1 MKRLAIA
8 MLAFALLAAGNAD
21 AKKKRTYCQKAV
33 RAEKAKVVAKKHG
46 VTVYRRGR
54 VASACSDKKKKA
66 LGLYIFDAGYK
77 ITQVAAA
84 NKRCVAIRFG
94 GQGKLD
100 QILTKDLAGKEIGS
114 SVTIVGY
121 NNPVGLVRSMS
132 VSDNCVLAWGE
143 LVTDAA
149 GTSTYR
155 VRAKA
160 FGAASDVTSGIVNEI
175 ATVAGPDDI
184 AHVSIKASGR
194 AVTVRWTQGGVPQSK
209 LLPG

>member
-8 MLAFALLAAGNAD
+8 MLAFSLLAAGSAD

-33 RAEKAKVVAKKHG
+33 RAEKGKVVAKQNG

-54 VASACSDKKKKA
+54 SASACSDKKKKA
-66 LGLYIFDAGYK
+66 LGLYGYDAGYK
-77 ITQVAAA
+77 IAQVAAA

-94 GQGKLD
+94 GPGKLD
-100 QILTKDLAGKEIGS
+100 EILTKDIAGREIGS
-114 SVTIVGY
+114 SITIVGY
-121 NNPVGLVRSMS
+121 GNPVGLVRSMS
-132 VSDNCVLAWGE
+132 VSNNCVLAWGE

-160 FGAASDVTSGIVNEI
+160 FGAASDVQSGIVHEI

-184 AHVSIKASGR
+184 AHVTVKADGR
-194 AVTVRWTQGGVPQSK
+194 KVTIGWTQGGAPQSRV
-209 LLPG
+209 LPG